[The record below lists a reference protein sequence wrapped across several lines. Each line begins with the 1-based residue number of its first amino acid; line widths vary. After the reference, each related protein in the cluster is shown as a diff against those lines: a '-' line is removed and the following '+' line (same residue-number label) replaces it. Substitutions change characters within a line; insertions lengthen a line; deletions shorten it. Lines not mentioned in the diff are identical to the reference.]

1 MELFTIHKAHSGVAN
16 KAFRLRKTNHKLR
29 FKEVLHMIVLLIRTT
44 IIYIFLL
51 LTMRLMG
58 KRQLGELEISELV
71 STLLLSDIASLPITN
86 QEIPLTY
93 AIVPI
98 LTITAFEVC
107 SSLLLTKVPR
117 LKYILSTRPSVVI
130 QKGKINKSEL
140 LKNRISVDE
149 LISELRQKSI
159 TDISQVD
166 YAIIEQNGKMTV
178 IPKAEYMQPTCRD
191 LGLKVTEH
199 GLCHIIV
206 SDGTI
211 NHYGLKVTQKDL
223 AWLKSTLAK
232 KKKCLNGIF
241 LMTLDDSGD
250 VCIIEK
256 SQVLFNEEKEGAQK

>member
-29 FKEVLHMIVLLIRTT
+29 FKEVLHMIVLLIRTI

-98 LTITAFEVC
+98 LAITAFEVS

-178 IPKAEYMQPTCRD
+178 IPKAKADFVLTRAETYVVPQEVRHCYFFNPFSVEILHKVMNKITDSYYASSREMFLFFYYPPTNISPI
-191 LGLKVTEH
+191 L
-199 GLCHIIV
+199 
-206 SDGTI
+206 
-211 NHYGLKVTQKDL
+211 
-223 AWLKSTLAK
+223 
-232 KKKCLNGIF
+232 
-241 LMTLDDSGD
+241 
-250 VCIIEK
+250 
-256 SQVLFNEEKEGAQK
+256 